1 MDIAIIGSGNVGGTL
16 ARRWAAGGHTVRF
29 GSRNPESEKLTAL
42 VAEIGDNASA
52 TTIAGACEGAD
63 VLVLA
68 TPWSATED
76 AITAMG
82 DLTGRV
88 LIDCTNPLKDDLSG
102 LAIGTDT
109 SGAELVQGWAPGAR
123 VVKALNTTGSTNM
136 ENPAYGADTVT
147 MFVCGDDAE
156 AKGVVTELVSALD
169 FEVCDAGPLSA
180 ARYLEPT
187 AMLWIHLAY
196 QQGLGPNIGFR
207 LVTR

>member
-42 VAEIGDNASA
+42 VAEIGENASA
-52 TTIAGACEGAD
+52 TSIADACNGAD

-68 TPWSATED
+68 TPWSATEE
-76 AITAMG
+76 AIGAMG

-109 SGAELVQGWAPGAR
+109 SGGELVQGWASGAR

-136 ENPAYGADTVT
+136 ENPAYGSDAVT
-147 MFVCGDDAE
+147 MFLCGDDEE
-156 AKGVVTELVSALD
+156 AKRVVTELVSALD

-207 LVTR
+207 LVSR

>member
-29 GSRNPESEKLTAL
+29 GSRDPDSEKLQAL
-42 VAEIGDNASA
+42 IAEIGKNASA
-52 TTIAGACEGAD
+52 HTIPEATEGAD

-76 AITAMG
+76 AIQAMG
-82 DLTGRV
+82 DLSDRV

-109 SGAELVQGWAPGAR
+109 SGAEEVQAWAKGAR
-123 VVKALNTTGSTNM
+123 VVKALNTTGSDNM
-136 ENPAYGADTVT
+136 QDPTYGSERVT
-147 MFVCGDDAE
+147 MFLCGDDE
-156 AKGVVTELVSALD
+156 GAKSVVRELITALD